1 MYLTI
6 VEKLSFLSAA
16 AKSIP
21 VIKLRD
27 ASNFMQTL
35 DGIGPFLQTVKSLEP
50 IKIKKWLIYPMEV
63 F

>member
-1 MYLTI
+1 MYSTT

-21 VIKLRD
+21 VIKLSD
-27 ASNFMQTL
+27 ASNFMLTL
-35 DGIGPFLQTVKSLEP
+35 DGIGPFLQIVKSLEP
-50 IKIKKWLIYPMEV
+50 LKIKKQLIYPIEV

>member
-1 MYLTI
+1 MYSTI

>member
-1 MYLTI
+1 MYLNI

-21 VIKLRD
+21 VTKLRD

-50 IKIKKWLIYPMEV
+50 IKIEKWLIYPMEV